1 MIASPIHKFV
11 ILMNPK
17 TGTTSV
23 KSSVGRL
30 GRYAHVRVGGNLHC
44 KHLTYAGY
52 RDMFGDYF
60 DRKGCDV
67 FITVREPL
75 DVLRS
80 WYRFRKSTVRHR
92 GGITVHRYEHDE
104 KVRQTLTTHMHF
116 QDFMDDWAQEAP
128 SFSAHVSCGIDFC
141 LDIHGNIPDEV
152 IFIRYTELSKLADRL
167 SEKFGEQVS
176 LPHLNPSPEID
187 PNLMTLEDE
196 HKYEKLNEAR
206 RIYNR
211 IPFV

>member
-11 ILMNPK
+11 ILTPPR
-17 TGTTSV
+17 TGT
-23 KSSVGRL
+23 KSLRDSVGKV
-30 GRYAHVRVGGNLHC
+30 GRYAHVELGGHRSMV
-44 KHLTYAGY
+44 HFTYAAY

-60 DRKGCDV
+60 DRNGCDT
-67 FITVREPL
+67 FIIVREPL

-80 WYRFRKSTVRHR
+80 WYRLRKST
-92 GGITVHRYEHDE
+92 GRYD
-104 KVRQTLTTHMHF
+104 KYF
-116 QDFMDDWAQEAP
+116 QDFMDDWAQQAP
-128 SFSAHVSCGIDFC
+128 TRRARVSCGIDFC
-141 LDIHGNIPDEV
+141 LDARGNIPDEV
-152 IFIRYTELSKLADRL
+152 IFIRYTELSKIAYYISRKVD
-167 SEKFGEQVS
+167 KQVE

-206 RIYNR
+206 HVYNR